1 MTTETD
7 TQNATHDGEFEDVN
21 PPTDAWIRA
30 KYDEIPY
37 EWGLERSIAWIIEQD
52 QRRRAGCP

>member
-37 EWGLERSIAWIIEQD
+37 EW
-52 QRRRAGCP
+52 